1 MWRTRIRMGTL
12 GGFQQLTVNPAVMA
26 APDEPGRSQRLLDGP
41 KIAPIVL
48 FFEIA
53 RQARRR

>member
-1 MWRTRIRMGTL
+1 MGTL

-41 KIAPIVL
+41 KIDPIVL